1 MSVIK
6 EAAVEN
12 LEQNFATDLISLRK
26 TAFVAGVL
34 YVIPFVS
41 IPTLSLY
48 SSVHD
53 PNYIVGFG
61 PDTSALIGAL
71 LELIVAFACIG
82 TAITLFP
89 ILMRQNEGVAVGFV
103 ASRILEAS
111 AIFVGIACILSI
123 VSLRQAGV
131 EENALVAGQVLIT
144 VYDRTFLLGQGVM
157 PAVNALLLG
166 SLLYQSRLVPRT
178 LPLLGIIGA
187 PLLLAA
193 HAAVVFGFIDRVSP
207 LAGIAALPI
216 ALWELSLGIW
226 LVFKGFNPIALVN
239 LLDYRKF
246 PLERNA

>member
-34 YVIPFVS
+34 YLITFVS

-103 ASRILEAS
+103 ASRILEAAAPGPEQPNDVAVETADGNPRRKHSRS
-111 AIFVGIACILSI
+111 ALFKPIQIK
-123 VSLRQAGV
+123 
-131 EENALVAGQVLIT
+131 
-144 VYDRTFLLGQGVM
+144 
-157 PAVNALLLG
+157 
-166 SLLYQSRLVPRT
+166 
-178 LPLLGIIGA
+178 
-187 PLLLAA
+187 
-193 HAAVVFGFIDRVSP
+193 IDS
-207 LAGIAALPI
+207 
-216 ALWELSLGIW
+216 
-226 LVFKGFNPIALVN
+226 
-239 LLDYRKF
+239 
-246 PLERNA
+246 